1 MEAFE
6 EQNEAFDRALEAQ
19 VRDDF
24 AGRGDER
31 IFLEAEDGE
40 ITRRTA
46 AEILDDIDQDEGL
59 LREFREC
66 VGLGGR
72 S

>member
-6 EQNEAFDRALEAQ
+6 EQSEAFDRALEAQ

-31 IFLEAEDGE
+31 VFLETEDGE

-46 AEILDDIDQDEGL
+46 AAILDDIDRDKVL

-66 VGLGGR
+66 IGA
-72 S
+72 